1 MAGRWEKTGRAV
13 LAALAVL
20 LLALSLP
27 GAGTMETA
35 QLLPD
40 GIWPLPDGVWPLPFP
55 IGQLLRLAL
64 AALTA
69 V

>member
-1 MAGRWEKTGRAV
+1 MRERWERADRTALTA
-13 LAALAVL
+13 LAAL

-27 GAGTMETA
+27 GIGPMEA
-35 QLLPD
+35 ARL
-40 GIWPLPDGVWPLPFP
+40 LPDGVWPLLFP
-55 IGQLLRLAL
+55 LERLLRLAL

>member
-13 LAALAVL
+13 LAALTVL

-27 GAGTMETA
+27 GAGTMEA
-35 QLLPD
+35 AR
-40 GIWPLPDGVWPLPFP
+40 PLPFP

>member
-1 MAGRWEKTGRAV
+1 MAGRWEKTERAV
-13 LAALAVL
+13 LAALAAL

-27 GAGTMETA
+27 GIGPMEA
-35 QLLPD
+35 ARL
-40 GIWPLPDGVWPLPFP
+40 LPDGVWPLLFP
-55 IGQLLRLAL
+55 LERLLRLAL

>member
-13 LAALAVL
+13 LAALAAL

-27 GAGTMETA
+27 GIGPMEA
-35 QLLPD
+35 ARL
-40 GIWPLPDGVWPLPFP
+40 LPDGVWPLLFP
-55 IGQLLRLAL
+55 LERLLRLAL
-64 AALTA
+64 AALAA

>member
-13 LAALAVL
+13 LAALTVL

-27 GAGTMETA
+27 GAGTIEA
-35 QLLPD
+35 ARL
-40 GIWPLPDGVWPLPFP
+40 LPDGVWPLPFP

>member
-27 GAGTMETA
+27 GIGPMEA
-35 QLLPD
+35 ARL
-40 GIWPLPDGVWPLPFP
+40 LPDGVWPLPFP
-55 IGQLLRLAL
+55 IGRLLRLTLAAL
-64 AALTA
+64 AA